1 MSQRKRKE
9 WPDHKEGEWIWR
21 FIKEQ
26 VIKEQGIKEQGNQDL
41 DRLCLYWDGLT
52 HKISR
57 NCQEI
62 VKKLSIHCF
71 HGSLETNKRLSRKE
85 MENQL
90 IQEYIIK

>member
-62 VKKLSIHCF
+62 VNPLLPWKF
-71 HGSLETNKRLSRKE
+71 R
-85 MENQL
+85 NQ
-90 IQEYIIK
+90 